1 MNTSV
6 LVGVVVASFLGSL
19 HCVGMCGGFVAFY
32 SGSSAQAPGSTHF
45 IYSLGRL
52 VAYATLGAIAGA
64 AGAALDLAGSA
75 AGLQQTAALVAGVMI
90 VLWGVARLLRN
101 KVKLPTPQWLERIL
115 QRILPRLLKKPPH
128 VRAGVL
134 GVCSAL
140 LPCGWLYAFAA
151 TAAGTGSAT
160 QGALLMAAFWVG
172 PVPALLGTGLGKRS
186 LSGWLGPKLPLVM
199 PCLLVA
205 IGLMTVAHRYP
216 AQAAV
221 DGHGEAAAHCH
232 GH

>member
-6 LVGVVVASFLGSL
+6 LLSVLVASFFGSL

-32 SGSSAQAPGSTHF
+32 SGSGTALYSTH
-45 IYSLGRL
+45 IVYSLGRW
-52 VAYATLGAIAGA
+52 VAYAALGAIAGT
-64 AGAALDLAGSA
+64 AGAAVDLAGSA
-75 AGLQQTAALVAGVMI
+75 AGLQQAAALVAGITI
-90 VLWGVARLLRN
+90 VLWGGVLLLRHR
-101 KVKLPTPQWLERIL
+101 VKIPTPQWLEHIL
-115 QRILPRLLKKPPH
+115 QRILPPLLKRPPH

-151 TAAGTGSAT
+151 TAAGTGSAAH
-160 QGALLMAAFWVG
+160 GALLMTVFWIG
-172 PVPALLGTGLGKRS
+172 TVPALLGTGLGMRT

-216 AQAAV
+216 AFAN
-221 DGHGEAAAHCH
+221 DGAEKVTPHCH